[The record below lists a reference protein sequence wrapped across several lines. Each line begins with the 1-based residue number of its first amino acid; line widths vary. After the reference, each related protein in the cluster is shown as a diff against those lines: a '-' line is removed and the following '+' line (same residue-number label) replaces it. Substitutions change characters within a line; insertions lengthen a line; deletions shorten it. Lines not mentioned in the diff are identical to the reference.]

1 MTKADLVNLL
11 FERVGLP
18 KAEAHAIIELV
29 LDNIKESLLQG
40 EIVKVSGFGTFQV
53 RKKGSRVGRNPR
65 TLQEVEITPRRVVT
79 FKASEQL
86 KGYVEKGTINP

>member
-40 EIVKVSGFGTFQV
+40 EVVKISGFGTFQV
-53 RKKGSRVGRNPR
+53 RKKGSRVGRNPK
-65 TLQEVEITPRRVVT
+65 TKQEVEISPRKVVT
-79 FKASEQL
+79 FKASDQL
-86 KGYVEKGTINP
+86 KGYVERDTLTP